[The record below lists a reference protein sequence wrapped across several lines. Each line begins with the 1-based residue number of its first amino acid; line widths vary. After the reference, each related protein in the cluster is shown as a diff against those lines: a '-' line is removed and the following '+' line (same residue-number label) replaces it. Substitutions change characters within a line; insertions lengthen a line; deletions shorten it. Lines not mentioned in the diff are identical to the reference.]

1 MAELVIDRP
10 LYQSQRARPLHFVR
24 RNPVIALCIL
34 YLLVLAVLI
43 LVPSWIAPHDP
54 TAGVLREARLKPEA
68 SHPFG
73 TDNLGRDV
81 LSRVIFGA
89 RVSLIVS
96 IVSVIV
102 GVIAGGIVGLVS
114 GYAGGRTD
122 TIIMRLIDVML
133 AFPGVLLAMAIISAR
148 GRGTE
153 SLVIAIGIASIPDYA
168 RLVRGQALT
177 IKNRPFVEAAIASGA
192 SPVRLLAR
200 HVVPNVI
207 SPILAFATIGI
218 GFTLIAASSLSYIGL
233 GAQPPSPEWGAM
245 LSDGRQF
252 LNDAWWIATFPG
264 LAIFLTVVVVNVLGQ
279 WLRARLNPRQLP
291 R

>member
-1 MAELVIDRP
+1 MAALTIDRP
-10 LYQSQRARPLHFVR
+10 IR
-24 RNPVIALCIL
+24 RDRSPRVLPFIRQNPAIALCIL
-34 YLLVLAVLI
+34 YLLMLVVLL
-43 LVPSWIAPHDP
+43 LVPSWVAPDDP
-54 TAGVLREARLKPEA
+54 TAGVLRETRLAPGA

-89 RVSLIVS
+89 RVSLVVS
-96 IVSVIV
+96 IVAVVV
-102 GVIAGGIVGLVS
+102 GVTAGGIIGLIS

-168 RLVRGQALT
+168 RLVRGQAMT
-177 IKNRPFVEAAIASGA
+177 IKKRPFVEAAIASGA

-200 HVVPNVI
+200 HVMPNVI
-207 SPILAFATIGI
+207 SPVLAFATIGV

-252 LNDAWWIATFPG
+252 LSDAWWIATFPG

-279 WLRARLNPRQLP
+279 WLRARLNPRRPQQ
-291 R
+291 